1 MDTQLNTVNIP
12 SGVMFVSIGKM
23 DTYIPVAGKKNG
35 WKLTWL
41 PWTQK
46 YLLRLGA
53 ALVKLVVE
61 TVW

>member
-1 MDTQLNTVNIP
+1 MDTQLNTVKIP
-12 SGVMFVSIGKM
+12 SGVMYVINGKM

-35 WKLTWL
+35 CKLTWL
-41 PWTQK
+41 PWALK
-46 YLLRLGA
+46 YLLRQGA